1 MTKQNKTKL
10 KNNISFNQMNRLIKN
25 ELELINEYKIEK
37 NLESEETLII
47 IKGKTKIIDELLEQE
62 ELNKMNNQN
71 LHPKLERFIQQ
82 QNQRWE
88 EQDKRW
94 EEQDKRWKEQDK
106 KWNEQLELNK
116 EIKQFIKDQNQ
127 KWIEQDKRWEE
138 QIKFNQEVKQ
148 FIVKQEQIN
157 EVLLSSIKE
166 ILLRLERIESLP
178 TIQKE
183 LKELK

>member
-1 MTKQNKTKL
+1 
-10 KNNISFNQMNRLIKN
+10 
-25 ELELINEYKIEK
+25 
-37 NLESEETLII
+37 
-47 IKGKTKIIDELLEQE
+47 
-62 ELNKMNNQN
+62 MNNQN

-94 EEQDKRWKEQDK
+94 EEQDK

>member
-47 IKGKTKIIDELLEQE
+47 IRGKTKIIDELLEQE

-88 EQDKRW
+88 EQDK
-94 EEQDKRWKEQDK
+94 

-127 KWIEQDKRWEE
+127 KWIEQDKRWEEQDKRWEE

>member
-62 ELNKMNNQN
+62 ELDKMNNQN

-88 EQDKRW
+88 EQEKRW
-94 EEQDKRWKEQDK
+94 EEQDK

>member
-1 MTKQNKTKL
+1 MTKQNKTQSDTK
-10 KNNISFNQMNRLIKN
+10 ITFNKINCLIKK
-25 ELELINEYKIEK
+25 ELELINEYKVEK

-94 EEQDKRWKEQDK
+94 EEQDK

>member
-1 MTKQNKTKL
+1 
-10 KNNISFNQMNRLIKN
+10 
-25 ELELINEYKIEK
+25 
-37 NLESEETLII
+37 
-47 IKGKTKIIDELLEQE
+47 
-62 ELNKMNNQN
+62 MNNQN

-88 EQDKRW
+88 
-94 EEQDKRWKEQDK
+94 
-106 KWNEQLELNK
+106 
-116 EIKQFIKDQNQ
+116 
-127 KWIEQDKRWEE
+127 EQDKRWEE

>member
-1 MTKQNKTKL
+1 MTKQNKTQSDTK
-10 KNNISFNQMNRLIKN
+10 ITFNKINCLIKK
-25 ELELINEYKIEK
+25 ELELINEYKVEK

-94 EEQDKRWKEQDK
+94 EEQDK

-138 QIKFNQEVKQ
+138 HIKFNQEVKQ

>member
-1 MTKQNKTKL
+1 MTKQNKTQSDAK
-10 KNNISFNQMNRLIKN
+10 ITFNKINRLIKK
-25 ELELINEYKIEK
+25 ELELINEYKVEK

-94 EEQDKRWKEQDK
+94 EEQDK

-127 KWIEQDKRWEE
+127 KWIEQDKRWEEQDKRWEE